1 MLLNDV
7 KNKLEE
13 IDQNVYYGMMVKDP
27 ADVPV
32 WDYIVFNRVKL
43 RQGQDKNSLGDLFE
57 VHIVRESFIP
67 EELDTEVI
75 TKMREIPG
83 VRPASDDGTYLYTK
97 KPNTETVV
105 EMLTLTF
112 VRARK

>member
-13 IDQNVYYGMMVKDP
+13 IDPNVHYGLMTKEP
-27 ADVPV
+27 EEVPV

-57 VHIVRESFIP
+57 VHIVREDFIP

-75 TKMREIPG
+75 AKMREIPG
-83 VRPASDDGTYLYTK
+83 VRPASSDGTYLYTR
-97 KPNTETVV
+97 KPNTDTVV

>member
-13 IDQNVYYGMMVKDP
+13 IDPNVHYGLMTKNP
-27 ADVPV
+27 EDVPV
-32 WDYIVFNRVKL
+32 WDYIVFNRTKL
-43 RQGQDKNSLGDLFE
+43 RHGADKNSLGDLFE
-57 VHIVRESFIP
+57 VHIVREDFIP
-67 EELDTEVI
+67 EGLDTAVI
-75 TKMREIPG
+75 AKMREIPG
-83 VRPASDDGTYLYTK
+83 VRPTADDGSFDYMQ
-97 KPNTETVV
+97 KPNTDTVV

>member
-7 KNKLEE
+7 KTKLEE
-13 IDQNVYYGMMVKDP
+13 VDPNVHYGMMAKDP
-27 ADVPV
+27 EEVPV
-32 WDYIVFNRVKL
+32 WDYIVFNRTKL

-57 VHIVRESFIP
+57 VHIVRENFIP
-67 EELDTEVI
+67 EDLDKEVI
-75 TKMREIPG
+75 AKMREIPG
-83 VRPASDDGTYLYTK
+83 VRPTSDDGNYDYTK
-97 KPNTETVV
+97 KPGTDTVV